1 MLKEI
6 ADKAA
11 LQIGVASGEAKCRT
25 AFCLLDEVQHKLQ
38 ARGLYGDVLATD
50 AACMCTDKP
59 NALFLEQCWQMHL
72 DHLVQNAFGL
82 QQQAE
87 TL

>member
-11 LQIGVASGEAKCRT
+11 LQIGVASGETKCRT

-38 ARGLYGDVLATD
+38 ARGLYGDVMATD
-50 AACMCTDKP
+50 AACLCTDKP
-59 NALFLEQCWQMHL
+59 NALFIEQWTKDL
-72 DHLVQNAFGL
+72 DHLAQNAFGL

-87 TL
+87 TM